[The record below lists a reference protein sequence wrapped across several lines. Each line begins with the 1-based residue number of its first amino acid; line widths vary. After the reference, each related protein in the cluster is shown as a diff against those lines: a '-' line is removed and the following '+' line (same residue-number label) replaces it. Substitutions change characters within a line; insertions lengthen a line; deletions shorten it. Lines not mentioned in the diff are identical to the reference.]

1 LPFHSSCDVDV
12 KNVLAAWWI
21 RQFPSSMVDL
31 TILKSTL
38 HVLHYDQLS
47 NLFFLIAQVATMAT
61 ATQGYGNSVVS
72 HCRDGRQRQETTAEQ

>member
-1 LPFHSSCDVDV
+1 
-12 KNVLAAWWI
+12 
-21 RQFPSSMVDL
+21 MVDL